1 MRYIFDIETDGFLDV
16 CTKIHC
22 LVLKDVDTNK
32 FLSLSVDE
40 ALYKLSTAKE
50 IIGHNII
57 KFDLP
62 VIKKLY
68 PTFKTEA
75 KIFDTL
81 VATRLL
87 FPDVKEKDFQ
97 RKDFPKDCIGRHSLK
112 AWGNRIGNYKAQFD
126 TDWQT
131 FTPEMLE
138 YCKQDVEVTYNLH
151 KMIHE
156 DMKYSQQAMDLEH
169 SVAQLIYNQEVHGF
183 SFNTEEAKKLYSE
196 LNGRRMEIEY
206 KLQVMFPPEKEHIP
220 FIPKVNNK
228 ARGYVKGEVFYKEK
242 TIIFNPSS
250 RQHIADRLIKIH
262 GWKPKVYTDD
272 GKPKLDETILESLP
286 YPEAKILCEHFLL
299 DKRIGQ
305 LATGAQ
311 AWLKHEKNNKIHGTC
326 NTNSTVTARATHS
339 YPNMAQIPSVGVQYG
354 KECRALFTVP
364 TGKKLVGINVSGLEV
379 RMLAHYMAKYDNG
392 NYAKVVLDGDIHS
405 ETKTLAGLDSR
416 DLAKR
421 FYYCFL
427 YGGGV
432 KKIAAVTN
440 KTVAEASKIKKR
452 FLNNLPALNK
462 LIENVQQAAERGYLV
477 GLDKRRVKV
486 RSSHAALNTLLQSSG
501 ALVCKQWLVEFDKVI
516 KKIPE
521 AHQVV
526 WVHDEIQVECLEK
539 DAEQVGQLAV
549 KAIEDTGKYFDLRL
563 PLTGEYKIGDNW
575 SETH

>member
-1 MRYIFDIETDGFLDV
+1 MKYIFDIETDGLIQDV
-16 CTKIHC
+16 TKIHC
-22 LVLKDVDTNK
+22 LVLKDVNTEK
-32 FLSLSVDE
+32 TLSLSVEEGLD
-40 ALYKLSTAKE
+40 KLSNADL
-50 IIGHNII
+50 IVGHNII

-68 PTFKTEA
+68 PTFKTKA
-75 KIFDTL
+75 KIYDTI

-97 RKDFPKDCIGRHSLK
+97 RKDFPRDCIGKHSLK
-112 AWGNRIGNYKAQFD
+112 AWGNRIGNYKAEFD
-126 TDWQT
+126 TDWKV
-131 FTPEMLE
+131 FTNEMLE
-138 YCKQDVEVTYNLH
+138 YCKQDVEVTYNLY
-151 KMIHE
+151 KMIE
-156 DMKYSQQAMDLEH
+156 EMKYSQQAMDLEH
-169 SVAQLIYNQEVHGF
+169 DVAQLIYNQEIYGF
-183 SFNTEEAKKLYSE
+183 TFNTDKAKKLYSE
-196 LNGRRMEIEY
+196 LNGRRMELEY
-206 KLQVMFPPEKEHIP
+206 KLQLMFPPEKEHIP

-228 ARGYVKGEVFYKEK
+228 AKGYVKGEVFYKEK
-242 TIIFNPSS
+242 TVIFNPSS
-250 RQHIADRLIKIH
+250 RQHIADRLIAMH
-262 GWKPKVYTDD
+262 NWKPEVYTDD

-299 DKRIGQ
+299 DKRIAQ
-305 LATGAQ
+305 LATGTQ

-339 YPNMAQIPSVGVQYG
+339 YPNMAQIPSVSVPYG
-354 KECRALFTVP
+354 KECRELFTVP
-364 TGKKLVGINVSGLEV
+364 TNKKLVGIDVSGLEV

-392 NYAKVVLDGDIHS
+392 NYAKVVLDGDIHT
-405 ETKTLAGLDSR
+405 ETQTLAGLDSR

-432 KKIAAVTN
+432 TKIASVTG
-440 KTVAEASKIKKR
+440 KTVPQASKIKKR

-462 LIENVQQAAERGYLV
+462 LIEDVQQAAERGYLI
-477 GLDKRRVKV
+477 GLDKRRIRV

-516 KKIPE
+516 KQIPH
-521 AHQVV
+521 AQQVV

-539 DAEQVGQLAV
+539 DADQVGQLAV
-549 KAIEDTGKYFDLRL
+549 KAIEDTGKYFNLRI